1 MNYLHLLLATNLL
14 YILTCLGT
22 CLHTLLISGRSYI
35 ELLCSSKAIANGGGN
50 GAPDG
55 GARTPRIKG
64 KKELVISISYT
75 K

>member
-1 MNYLHLLLATNLL
+1 MNYLHLLLATT

-35 ELLCSSKAIANGGGN
+35 ELLCSNKAIANGGGN

-64 KKELVISISYT
+64 KKEFSYLY
-75 K
+75 